1 MVAMSILDYT
11 TKAAAEDESVVNLTN
26 RALQVI
32 PHNGDRPCVML
43 VMEGNLIILNETD
56 RLALATYPGLAEL
69 HLDSNLVTVIPAK
82 YFSVVP
88 NLRVLHLSRNNI
100 SSLDPEAFSG
110 LDDLVELDLSHNLLM
125 TLPIQLFRQLNN
137 LKVLDLR
144 GNSLEVLDSNTTD
157 VLGHL
162 RSLDLQENPWNCSCL
177 LLHSIGELN
186 ASGVA
191 IAGPGALCAS
201 PEKQAGGGLLE
212 ATAICY
218 PSPPPPSSTAK
229 PALLTSPGPV
239 STQQPRGLP
248 GMSRATLMSSQNH
261 SISNKETQAP
271 VLGNTW
277 TFTLC
282 VAAVALSTSVV
293 IVCAIKGPTWH
304 KLLSSYRH
312 RRLREEDNEEEE
324 EEVVPG
330 VFLAAR
336 IYAKHRLDAQQPE
349 TFAYGQENGRAEK
362 EEEEEDGYIE
372 DLYIERA
379 DYHAGGGKGYSS
391 AATEEEA

>member
-1 MVAMSILDYT
+1 MSILDYS

-32 PHNGDRPCVML
+32 PHGGNRPCVKL
-43 VMEGNLIILNETD
+43 VFKGNQIILNETD
-56 RLALATYPGLAEL
+56 RLALATYSGLAEL

-88 NLRVLHLSRNNI
+88 DLRVLHLSRNNI
-100 SSLDPEAFSG
+100 SRLDPEAFSG
-110 LDDLVELDLSHNLLM
+110 LDDLVELDLSHNLL
-125 TLPIQLFRQLNN
+125 
-137 LKVLDLR
+137 
-144 GNSLEVLDSNTTD
+144 EVLDSNTTD
-157 VLGHL
+157 NLGHL

-191 IAGPGALCAS
+191 IDIMGKAQLVCWSQGRPYVSSQMQVVGASGAR
-201 PEKQAGGGLLE
+201 
-212 ATAICY
+212 
-218 PSPPPPSSTAK
+218 
-229 PALLTSPGPV
+229 GPV
-239 STQQPRGLP
+239 CLSREASWWRSSGGYSYMLP
-248 GMSRATLMSSQNH
+248 ITATLLYCKTTTTNITSTENQ
-261 SISNKETQAP
+261 TP

-277 TFTLC
+277 KFTLC
-282 VAAVALSTSVV
+282 VAAIALSTSMV
-293 IVCAIKGPTWH
+293 IVCAIKWPTWH

-312 RRLREEDNEEEE
+312 QRLREEDNEEEE
-324 EEVVPG
+324 VVPG
-330 VFLAAR
+330 
-336 IYAKHRLDAQQPE
+336 HRLDAQQPE
-349 TFAYGQENGRAEK
+349 MFTYGQENGRAEK

>member
-1 MVAMSILDYT
+1 MVAMSILDYS

-32 PHNGDRPCVML
+32 PHGGNRPCVKL
-43 VMEGNLIILNETD
+43 VFKGNQIILNETD
-56 RLALATYPGLAEL
+56 RLALATYSGLAEL

-88 NLRVLHLSRNNI
+88 DLRVLHLSRNNI
-100 SSLDPEAFSG
+100 SRLDPEAFSG
-110 LDDLVELDLSHNLLM
+110 LDDLVELDLSHNLL
-125 TLPIQLFRQLNN
+125 
-137 LKVLDLR
+137 
-144 GNSLEVLDSNTTD
+144 EVLDSNTTD
-157 VLGHL
+157 NLGHL

-218 PSPPPPSSTAK
+218 PSPPPSSTAK
-229 PALLTSPGPV
+229 PPLLTSPGPV

-248 GMSRATLMSSQNH
+248 SMSRATSSQNH
-261 SISNKETQAP
+261 SISNKENQTP

-277 TFTLC
+277 KFTLC
-282 VAAVALSTSVV
+282 VAAIALSTSMV
-293 IVCAIKGPTWH
+293 IVCAIKWPTWH

-312 RRLREEDNEEEE
+312 QRLREEDNEEEE
-324 EEVVPG
+324 VVPG
-330 VFLAAR
+330 
-336 IYAKHRLDAQQPE
+336 HRLDAQQPE
-349 TFAYGQENGRAEK
+349 MFTYGQENGRAEK